1 MEPVID
7 QLQQLE
13 VLVKPFPIVLNQ
25 LENYIGFPHANGDS
39 VCEQLTTIGFPNCSY
54 FDGEVQISLE
64 QPQVTIFLDQD
75 DFGVQ
80 VRPQDFYKYLF
91 ILTPIDKKFY
101 AYDYD
106 RKLTFIDFK
115 PVNDNFF
122 FENVWEYYLFL
133 DFLKQQDYQENRPF
147 YFVDH
152 YDDARRQFVFISPK
166 KEGKLIVSFDK
177 TKPIFPP
184 EKSLKPIFD
193 RFRATFGEQNKHLP
207 KFIKYELFS
216 VLAKIDRAD
225 RMLILIDRLPDMMNT
240 AEQNFEVYLHDLSL
254 DKLKSEYQKS
264 QEDYFTKL
272 RELLGK
278 LITQIFAFPISI
290 TATAF
295 ATFKVPSSDQPSL
308 TNVLLYLIIFS
319 FLIFTGFTAYLLRIQ
334 RIDVD
339 ELHINFL
346 ADFEKLTKNKFFENP
361 INEKEKKLFETARTK
376 VEAQFERVLWAGRLY
391 FIIQTLFNSLFITA
405 ILFQITKQIE
415 LALGAGI
422 LSIFAL
428 GSVYFYVGRRVK

>member
-13 VLVKPFPIVLNQ
+13 LLVKPFPIVLNQ
-25 LENYIGFPHANGDS
+25 LENYIGFPHDNGDS
-39 VCEQLTTIGFPNCSY
+39 VCEQLTTIGFPNCTY
-54 FDGEVQISLE
+54 FDGIVQISLE

-177 TKPIFPP
+177 TKPIFPS

-207 KFIKYELFS
+207 KFIKYELFN

-308 TNVLLYLIIFS
+308 TNVLLYLIILS
-319 FLIFTGFTAYLLRIQ
+319 FLIFTAFTAYLLRIQ

-346 ADFEKLTKNKFFENP
+346 TDFEKLTKNKFFENP

-376 VEAQFERVLWAGRLY
+376 VEAQFGRVLWAGRLY
-391 FIIQTLFNSLFITA
+391 FCIQTLFNSLFVIA